1 MGLKNI
7 EKAQVLRL
15 GDEVEYQP
23 GQIVSKTLAQ
33 NRALSMT
40 LFAFE
45 QDEEKKLHQA
55 YDQAQGQLASL
66 TAAHDYAG
74 ALEAL
79 TQLSAPINAFF
90 DGVMVMAKDEKVK
103 NNRLALL
110 KSVNDLIHE
119 IADFTQLVTA

>member
-45 QDEEKKLHQA
+45 QDEAEFRACVAELQS
-55 YDQAQGQLASL
+55 QLRV
-66 TAAHDYAG
+66 
-74 ALEAL
+74 
-79 TQLSAPINAFF
+79 LSE
-90 DGVMVMAKDEKVK
+90 MQ
-103 NNRLALL
+103 
-110 KSVNDLIHE
+110 E
-119 IADFTQLVTA
+119 ISIPNIL

>member
-15 GDEVEYQP
+15 GDEVEYQQ

-45 QDEEKKLHQA
+45 QDEAEFRACVAELQS
-55 YDQAQGQLASL
+55 QLRV
-66 TAAHDYAG
+66 
-74 ALEAL
+74 
-79 TQLSAPINAFF
+79 LSE
-90 DGVMVMAKDEKVK
+90 MQ
-103 NNRLALL
+103 
-110 KSVNDLIHE
+110 E
-119 IADFTQLVTA
+119 ISIPNIL